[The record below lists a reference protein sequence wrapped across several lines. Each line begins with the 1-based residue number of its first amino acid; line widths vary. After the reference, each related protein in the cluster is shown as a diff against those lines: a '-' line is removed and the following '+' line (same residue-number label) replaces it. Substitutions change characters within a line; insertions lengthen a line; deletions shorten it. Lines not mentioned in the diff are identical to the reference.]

1 MAKNIALLSH
11 GAGGATCEQEFTYPE
26 PMSPRS
32 VNEAVSQLEQIIAG
46 GGPEQQTQART
57 LMHCIEDAEC
67 DKAMMEQVAALYEAY
82 LNDPYL
88 TR

>member
-1 MAKNIALLSH
+1 M
-11 GAGGATCEQEFTYPE
+11 G
-26 PMSPRS
+26 PRS
-32 VNEAVSQLEQIIAG
+32 VDEAVSQLEQVIAG

-67 DKAMMEQVAALYEAY
+67 DESMMEQVAALYDAY